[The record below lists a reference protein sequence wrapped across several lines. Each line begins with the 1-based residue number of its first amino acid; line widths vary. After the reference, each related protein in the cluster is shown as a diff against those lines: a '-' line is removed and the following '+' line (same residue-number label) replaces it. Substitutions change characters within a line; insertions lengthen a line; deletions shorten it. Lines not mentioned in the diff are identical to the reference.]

1 MTDFDAQKVLSA
13 APVSAAALMEAPPS
27 QRPAK
32 LSQSALD
39 VVANEPR
46 EAAYSPI
53 VLSGFV
59 RLTEFILI
67 LLIGFAL
74 YFGWVGPATQEPWVY
89 ASAVL
94 TIATCAIL
102 AFQAAELYDI
112 HAFRRPVNQMAKLV
126 SVWAFVFLL
135 GTAVTFF
142 GKLGEQFSRVWLS
155 RASSALA
162 CSRCSRSRLV
172 LYTSCGAGCGKAGS
186 RAAPSSSAA
195 ARSAKR

>member
-1 MTDFDAQKVLSA
+1 MTELDAQKVLSA
-13 APVSAAALMEAPPS
+13 APVSAAALMDASASP
-27 QRPAK
+27 RKPAK

-46 EAAYSPI
+46 EMAYSPI

-59 RLTEFILI
+59 RLTEFVLI

-94 TIATCAIL
+94 TIASCSIL

-112 HAFRRPVNQMAKLV
+112 LAFRRPINQ
-126 SVWAFVFLL
+126 
-135 GTAVTFF
+135 
-142 GKLGEQFSRVWLS
+142 
-155 RASSALA
+155 
-162 CSRCSRSRLV
+162 
-172 LYTSCGAGCGKAGS
+172 
-186 RAAPSSSAA
+186 
-195 ARSAKR
+195 